1 VVVVQ
6 MLSSVLYVCVCCML
20 CVICVN
26 VFVFV
31 LYSTLTACFTA
42 SCAVHVHHATCGG
55 ESSSLNR

>member
-1 VVVVQ
+1 

-31 LYSTLTACFTA
+31 LYSTLTASFTA

-55 ESSSLNR
+55 ESSLNR